1 MMAHKRTRGHDPPKE
16 PVMIPVSE
24 VALTAKAHGAPV
36 WGAAAGTAKDLQAL
50 RPVAKKAIAAF

>member
-1 MMAHKRTRGHDPPKE
+1 
-16 PVMIPVSE
+16 MIPVSE
-24 VALTAKAHGAPV
+24 VGLTAKAHGAPV